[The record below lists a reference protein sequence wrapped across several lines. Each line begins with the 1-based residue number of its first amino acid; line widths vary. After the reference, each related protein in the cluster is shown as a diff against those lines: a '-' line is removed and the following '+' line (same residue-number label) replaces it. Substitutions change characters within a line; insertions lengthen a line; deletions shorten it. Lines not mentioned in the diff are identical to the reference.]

1 MPHLTRPV
9 RSTGLGL
16 ALLATAA
23 VGAAACGGGS
33 SSSAAGSAATGQQA
47 ALLTKAAAATSAA
60 GSAKLSLTIGGSAA
74 GSAVNA
80 TGSGVEDFAHKAADL
95 TLNLAGAAQGQVA
108 VREVNGIAY
117 LKLPSQLGGSIGGGK
132 PWISI
137 DPSKI
142 GAGSALSGLSSL
154 ANDPT
159 QSFALLNS
167 ASDSVTK
174 VGSESVHG
182 QPSTHYKATINL
194 DKAAAADP
202 QLSASATQLKQTL
215 GTANLPVDVWID
227 GKGRITRFAETTSPA
242 GSTAAPTVSVS
253 VDVYD
258 YGTPVTVAAP
268 PASDVTDVTAQLG
281 SHTPGTAS

>member
-60 GSAKLSLTIGGSAA
+60 GSAKLSLTSGSAA
-74 GSAVNA
+74 GSAVTA
-80 TGSGVEDFAHKAADL
+80 TGSGVEDFARKAADL
-95 TLNLAGAAQGQVA
+95 TLNLTGAAQGQLE

-117 LKLPSQLGGSIGGGK
+117 LKLPSQLGGAIGGGK

-154 ANDPT
+154 ADDPT

-227 GKGRITRFAETTSPA
+227 DKGRITRFAEATSPA

-268 PASDVTDVTAQLG
+268 PASDVADVTTAQLG

>member
-1 MPHLTRPV
+1 MPHLARPA
-9 RSTGLGL
+9 RRAGLGL
-16 ALLATAA
+16 GLLAAAA
-23 VGAAACGGGS
+23 VGATACGGSS
-33 SSSAAGSAATGQQA
+33 SSSAAGGAGAQRA

-74 GSAVNA
+74 GSTVNA

-95 TLNLAGAAQGQVA
+95 TLNLTGATQGQLE

-117 LKLPSQLGGSIGGGK
+117 LKLPSQLGGAISGGK

-137 DPSKI
+137 DPAKI

-154 ANDPT
+154 SSDPT

-182 QPSTHYKATINL
+182 QPSTHYKATIDL
-194 DKAAAADP
+194 DKAAASNP
-202 QLSASATQLKQTL
+202 QVSAVATQLKQAL
-215 GTANLPVDVWID
+215 GTAQLPVDVWID
-227 GKGRITRFAETTSPA
+227 DKGRITRFTEATGSA
-242 GSTAAPTVSVS
+242 GSTAAPSATVS

-268 PASDVTDVTAQLG
+268 PASDVTDVTNRLG
-281 SHTPGTAS
+281 SGSTGTAS

>member
-16 ALLATAA
+16 VLLATAA

-60 GSAKLSLTIGGSAA
+60 GSAKLSLTSGSAA
-74 GSAVNA
+74 GSAVTA
-80 TGSGVEDFAHKAADL
+80 TGSGVEDFARKAADL
-95 TLNLAGAAQGQVA
+95 TLNLTGAAQGQLE

-117 LKLPSQLGGSIGGGK
+117 LKLPSQLGGAIGGGK
-132 PWISI
+132 PWLSI

-154 ANDPT
+154 ADDPT

-227 GKGRITRFAETTSPA
+227 DKGRITRFAEATSPA

-268 PASDVTDVTAQLG
+268 PASDVADVTTAQLG